1 MTKLTL
7 LVKASNFGQVKQV
20 EDMLREQFE
29 DLDAELKVASNPTT
43 RWIEV
48 SLSGE
53 DEAIAKSYINK
64 EIGTCPPNL
73 ETAKNTRTLNGYL
86 AKIDTAAQQILVD
99 VGVFEPKPTLASVSL
114 ERLQAQLVEGKDV
127 SLKKLVDTFGL
138 AVRIPIS
145 ISPLPGV
152 ELASEL
158 SDAQVLRL
166 MDWRLSLLDRL
177 IILGASK
184 EEVEG
189 ALERARLTRDVIG
202 VEKLGMFEFALT
214 CKLGT
219 VAAGLV
225 SVLGRYMR
233 RSLFVVF
240 DAKRQVG

>member
-1 MTKLTL
+1 M
-7 LVKASNFGQVKQV
+7 
-20 EDMLREQFE
+20 
-29 DLDAELKVASNPTT
+29 
-43 RWIEV
+43 
-48 SLSGE
+48 
-53 DEAIAKSYINK
+53 
-64 EIGTCPPNL
+64 
-73 ETAKNTRTLNGYL
+73 
-86 AKIDTAAQQILVD
+86 
-99 VGVFEPKPTLASVSL
+99 
-114 ERLQAQLVEGKDV
+114 
-127 SLKKLVDTFGL
+127 
-138 AVRIPIS
+138 PIS

-152 ELASEL
+152 ELAAEL